1 MSGAG
6 AADAAAA
13 VLFILG
19 ALLSLVAAVGLLR
32 FPDVLTR
39 MHSAAKP
46 QVLGLI
52 LITIGVGL
60 RLRDPSAVG
69 LLTLVV
75 LSQLVTAPVASHM
88 IGRAAVRGGR
98 VRTDLLQVDELS
110 DRRHDRDEPRGA
122 P

>member
-1 MSGAG
+1 MSAAG
-6 AADAAAA
+6 VADAVAG
-13 VLFILG
+13 VLFVLG
-19 ALLSLVAAVGLLR
+19 ALLSLVAAIGLLR

-52 LITIGVGL
+52 LITVGVGL
-60 RLRDPSAVG
+60 RLRDPSAVA
-69 LLTLVV
+69 LLGLVV
-75 LSQLVTAPVASHM
+75 LFQLTTAPVASHM

-110 DRRHDRDEPRGA
+110 QRQQDFEEPRGA

>member
-1 MSGAG
+1 MSWSSV
-6 AADAAAA
+6 ADAAAG
-13 VLFILG
+13 VLFVLG
-19 ALLSLVAAVGLLR
+19 ALLSLVAAIGLLR

-60 RLRDPSAVG
+60 RLRDPSAVA
-69 LLTLVV
+69 LLGLVV
-75 LSQLVTAPVASHM
+75 VFQLVTAPVAGHM

-98 VRTDLLQVDELS
+98 VRTDLLAVDELGGRPP
-110 DRRHDRDEPRGA
+110 DPEEPRGA

>member
-1 MSGAG
+1 MSAAG
-6 AADAAAA
+6 VADAVAG
-13 VLFILG
+13 VLLVLG
-19 ALLSLVAAVGLLR
+19 ALLSLVAAIGLLR

-52 LITIGVGL
+52 LITVGVGL
-60 RLRDPSAVG
+60 RLRDPSAVA
-69 LLTLVV
+69 LLGLVV
-75 LSQLVTAPVASHM
+75 LFQLTTAPVASHM

-110 DRRHDRDEPRGA
+110 QRQQDFEEPRGA

>member
-1 MSGAG
+1 MSWGGVADSVAG
-6 AADAAAA
+6 
-13 VLFILG
+13 VLFVLG

-52 LITIGVGL
+52 LITVGVGL
-60 RLRDPSAVG
+60 RLRDPSVVA
-69 LLTLVV
+69 LLGLVV
-75 LSQLVTAPVASHM
+75 LFQLVTAPVASLM

-98 VRTDLLQVDELS
+98 VRTDLLEVDELS
-110 DRRHDRDEPRGA
+110 ARQRDVEEPRGA

>member
-1 MSGAG
+1 MSWAG
-6 AADAAAA
+6 VADGVAG
-13 VLFILG
+13 VLFVLG

-52 LITIGVGL
+52 LITVGVGL
-60 RLRDPSAVG
+60 RLRDPSVVA
-69 LLTLVV
+69 LLGLVV
-75 LSQLVTAPVASHM
+75 LFQLVTAPVASHM

-98 VRTDLLQVDELS
+98 VRTDLLEVDELS
-110 DRRHDRDEPRGA
+110 ERQGDVEEPRGA

>member
-1 MSGAG
+1 VSWVLV
-6 AADAAAA
+6 ADAVAG

-19 ALLSLVAAVGLLR
+19 ALLSLIAAIGLLR

-60 RLRDPSAVG
+60 RLRDPSVVG
-69 LLTLVV
+69 LLVLVV
-75 LSQLVTAPVASHM
+75 LFQLVTAPVASHM

-98 VRTDLLQVDELS
+98 TRTDLLVVNDLADTRPGS
-110 DRRHDRDEPRGA
+110 DEPRGA

>member
-1 MSGAG
+1 MSWAG
-6 AADAAAA
+6 VADGLAG
-13 VLFILG
+13 VLFVLG

-52 LITIGVGL
+52 LITVGVGL
-60 RLRDPSAVG
+60 RLRDPSVVA
-69 LLTLVV
+69 LLGLVV
-75 LSQLVTAPVASHM
+75 LFQLVTAPVASHM

-98 VRTDLLQVDELS
+98 VRTDLLEVDELS
-110 DRRHDRDEPRGA
+110 EGQDDVEEPRGA

>member
-1 MSGAG
+1 MSWTGVADGVAG
-6 AADAAAA
+6 
-13 VLFILG
+13 VLFVLG
-19 ALLSLVAAVGLLR
+19 ALFSLVAAVGLLR

-52 LITIGVGL
+52 LITVGVGL
-60 RLRDPSAVG
+60 RLRDPSVVA
-69 LLTLVV
+69 LLGLVV
-75 LSQLVTAPVASHM
+75 LFQLVTAPVASHM

-98 VRTDLLQVDELS
+98 VRTDLLEVDELS
-110 DRRHDRDEPRGA
+110 ERQRDVEEPRGA

>member
-1 MSGAG
+1 MSGTG

-13 VLFILG
+13 VLFLLG

-32 FPDVLTR
+32 FPDVLSR

-60 RLRDPSAVG
+60 RLRDPGAVA
-69 LLTLVV
+69 LLALVV

-110 DRRHDRDEPRGA
+110 DRQDDLGEPRGA

>member
-1 MSGAG
+1 MSWAG
-6 AADAAAA
+6 VADGVAG
-13 VLFILG
+13 VLFVLG
-19 ALLSLVAAVGLLR
+19 ALFSLVAAIGLLR

-52 LITIGVGL
+52 LITVGVGL
-60 RLRDPSAVG
+60 RLRDPSVVA
-69 LLTLVV
+69 LLGLVV
-75 LSQLVTAPVASHM
+75 LFQLVTAPVASHM

-98 VRTDLLQVDELS
+98 VRTDLLEVDELS
-110 DRRHDRDEPRGA
+110 ERQDDVEEPRGA

>member
-1 MSGAG
+1 MSGG
-6 AADAAAA
+6 GVADAVAG
-13 VLFILG
+13 VLFVLG

-52 LITIGVGL
+52 LITVGVGL
-60 RLRDPSAVG
+60 RLRDPSTVA
-69 LLTLVV
+69 LLGLVV
-75 LSQLVTAPVASHM
+75 LFQLVTAPVASHM

-98 VRTDLLQVDELS
+98 VRTDLLEVDELS
-110 DRRHDRDEPRGA
+110 AQDEGPGEPRGA

>member
-1 MSGAG
+1 MWGGLADLAAG
-6 AADAAAA
+6 
-13 VLFILG
+13 VLFLLG
-19 ALLSLVAAVGLLR
+19 ALLSLVAAIGLLR

-52 LITIGVGL
+52 LITVGVGL
-60 RLRDPSAVG
+60 RLRDASTVA
-69 LLTLVV
+69 LLALVV
-75 LSQLVTAPVASHM
+75 LFQLLTAPVASHM

-98 VRTDLLQVDELS
+98 VRTDLLEVDELS
-110 DRRHDRDEPRGA
+110 DRRPGDDEPRGA